1 MSERQKVLRPSVA
14 SVQSIYRSLDR
25 ALRAGSHGEARQ
37 NVARAMG
44 ALEVLLGENVPEGEP
59 DADPPKL
66 VGWRGGVAPE
76 PVFEDET
83 SVAKGLMFDCAIC
96 GKSVPDLDQHLA
108 RAHPEPA
115 IGRTDI
121 VEGVG

>member
-1 MSERQKVLRPSVA
+1 MAEKRVLRPSVV

-44 ALEVLLGENVPEGEP
+44 ALEVLLGDNVPEGEP
-59 DADPPKL
+59 EPNL
-66 VGWRGGVAPE
+66 VGWRRDGVVPE
-76 PVFEDET
+76 PVYEDEAPVVKKVNLT
-83 SVAKGLMFDCAIC
+83 FDCAIC
-96 GKSVPDLDQHLA
+96 GKSVPDLDEHVA
-108 RAHPEPA
+108 RAHPEPS